1 MLVIKEN
8 SRVLIMDD
16 YLYTKPTSVN
26 LCQNFIVSMYNE
38 QTKSPALPNPRS
50 PKSLN
55 DVAQFCSIVDTLV
68 KTVYRVNSHS
78 LLCLQNSD

>member
-1 MLVIKEN
+1 MITCIPNLLL
-8 SRVLIMDD
+8 LICVRILL
-16 YLYTKPTSVN
+16 YLCIMNKQNPLLFPTQEALN
-26 LCQNFIVSMYNE
+26 L
-38 QTKSPALPNPRS
+38 
-50 PKSLN
+50 LN